1 MQPLSKHPHDRVPI
15 PVEAAPAEDRQRP
28 ALLDAFI
35 ADASFPCIGAKSA
48 IAHDGVWAC
57 HAGDLRSGGHD
68 PEILAALRALPAG
81 GRTPREFISLVA
93 LFPDTP
99 GLSEVDFE
107 RHLWRRLQALH
118 DADPSPWD
126 AAVDADPRSPRF
138 GMSLAGRAFYI
149 VGMHPNSSRL
159 ARQAPTTMLAFNLH
173 SQFDSLRQAG
183 SFERFRSVIHSR
195 DAALQGEAN
204 PMLADHGE
212 RSEALQYSGR
222 QVAPDWACPF
232 SARRPS

>member
-1 MQPLSKHPHDRVPI
+1 MQLHSKHPFNQVRETV
-15 PVEAAPAEDRQRP
+15 ADRQRP
-28 ALLDAFI
+28 AALDEFI
-35 ADASFPCIGAKSA
+35 GKASFPCIGAKSA

-57 HAGDLRSGGHD
+57 RARDLRSDDNDGK
-68 PEILAALRALPAG
+68 ILAALRALPVG
-81 GRTPREFISLVA
+81 GRTPREFVSLVV

-99 GLSEVDFE
+99 RLPELDFE
-107 RHLWRRLQALH
+107 HHLWRRLQALH
-118 DADPSPWD
+118 DADSSAWD
-126 AAVDADPRSPRF
+126 DAVDADPRSPRF

-159 ARQAPTTMLAFNLH
+159 ARRAPTAMLAFNLH
-173 SQFDSLRQAG
+173 SQFDSLRSAG
-183 SFERFRSVIHSR
+183 SFERFRSVIHRR

-222 QVAPDWACPF
+222 QVADDWACPF
-232 SARRPS
+232 AARKPS